1 MADSIFCSSN
11 ENENAEMRKYF
22 SSLPKFV
29 QENIRQWKVIRELQT
44 HVAMEKM
51 VNHEF
56 LNDDR
61 SLQRSTFSDGTRVT
75 VDFTEN
81 TYEIVYPQAQ

>member
-1 MADSIFCSSN
+1 
-11 ENENAEMRKYF
+11 
-22 SSLPKFV
+22 
-29 QENIRQWKVIRELQT
+29 
-44 HVAMEKM
+44 MEKM